1 MFKASY
7 NEKGPSVDWLLILA
21 LFGLALIGLAFIYS
35 STSVQY
41 QNRGLAWYQ
50 QFAFKQGIWLVLG
63 SGFAVV
69 FCLVDYRTWARFSMI
84 FYWIMVVT
92 LLGVLLFGTRHNGA
106 KRWIDLPFMS
116 IQPSEFAKLA
126 FIFAMGHFLSRPP
139 DELRLPGVFWKGIGL
154 ILVPFALILKE
165 PDLGSSLVFL
175 PVGMVMMFTAGV
187 PLVYLRRLVVG
198 ALLVVALILVDILFA
213 PKNWPIKIT
222 LEEYQQRRLQV
233 YFGRDSLSS
242 DATPAERR
250 KASMSNYNVRQA
262 LICVGSGGIWG
273 KGWCEG
279 DQVRLGFMPRMG
291 VHNDFIFSV
300 IAEEKGFI
308 GSVTVIALYTV
319 VLFAGMRT
327 ASQARDRLG
336 KLLAVGVVTLLFSH
350 IFINIGMNIRI
361 VPVTGI
367 PLPLLSYGGSS
378 VLASLIAAGILLNVY
393 LYRKTY

>member
-1 MFKASY
+1 M
-7 NEKGPSVDWLLILA
+7 LA
-21 LFGLALIGLAFIYS
+21 IAGLAIVGIAFIYS
-35 STSVQY
+35 ATSVQDQY
-41 QNRGLAWYQ
+41 RNLAWYN
-50 QFAFKQGIWLVLG
+50 QFPFKQGVWIVLG
-63 SGFAVV
+63 AGLAAA
-69 FCLVDYRTWARFSMI
+69 FCLVDYRIWARYSFV
-84 FYWIMVVT
+84 FYWLMVIT
-92 LLGVLLFGTRHNGA
+92 LVSVLLFGAKHNGA

-126 FIFAMGHFLSRPP
+126 FLFAMSHFLSRPP
-139 DELRLPGVFWKGIGL
+139 DELRLSGVFWKGIGL
-154 ILVPFALILKE
+154 VALPFVLILKE
-165 PDLGSSLVFL
+165 PDLGSSLVLL
-175 PVGMVMMFTAGV
+175 PVAMVLMFTAGV

-198 ALLVVALILVDILFA
+198 AALLVAVILVDILYA
-213 PKNWPIKIT
+213 PKGWPIKIT
-222 LEEYQQRRLQV
+222 LEDYQQRRLMV
-233 YFGRDSLSS
+233 YFGLDSLPT
-242 DATPAERR
+242 DASPAERR
-250 KASMSNYNVRQA
+250 RASMANYNVRQA
-262 LICVGSGGIWG
+262 LISVGSGGIWG
-273 KGWCEG
+273 KGWREG

-300 IAEEKGFI
+300 IAEEKGFL

-378 VLASLIAAGILLNVY
+378 VLASLIAAGILQNVY
-393 LYRKTY
+393 LYRKVY